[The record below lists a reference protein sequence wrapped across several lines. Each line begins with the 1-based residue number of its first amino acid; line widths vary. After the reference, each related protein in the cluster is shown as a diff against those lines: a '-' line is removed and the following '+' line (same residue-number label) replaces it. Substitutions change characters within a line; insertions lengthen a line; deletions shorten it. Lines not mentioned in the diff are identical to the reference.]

1 MIPRQTSLALCACF
15 IFLSCVRGEE
25 PATRHNPYLELG
37 SRFEFVDT
45 GDPVV
50 DWNPE
55 RSWRSKDGRL
65 MEGTIVGTSE
75 TTATFQ
81 LADNRQAEIPLE
93 RFSERDRRFIREWQ
107 QVSLYFNPGYGESR
121 DVTNTVEAGIADGAF
136 ARQGKVHAT
145 RNFRFECDV
154 VLNAATV
161 RDFSRMFE
169 ATYNVIRALPFGIQ
183 PDRPPQGKFK
193 VRLFSDIDDYHRAG
207 GPVGAAGVYIL
218 KSREILV
225 PLESLGIGRSGQTY
239 RKTSEYEPSTLIHEI
254 THAVTHHWL
263 NFVPMWFTEGLAD
276 YVGAIPYREGT
287 FYLDRHDHGI
297 YQMVAR
303 NFGGDALRFRILR
316 PEEFIYLDK
325 DEFMNRPSE
334 PEKEV
339 ELTAIKPFQIR
350 LTGDPEVEDNASPS
364 SSPTSK
370 TPSATPAGASPEPVN
385 NSSIVVQRYSSS
397 MVLLDHLIRGG
408 QASQLRKYLF
418 ANFHFEWDAEK
429 YIADYNQSLVDYQEA
444 VRDQINDFDH
454 LLESF
459 NSKVRAYNA
468 AVRKRNAGESVPL
481 PVIPEQPTAPKPVV
495 VPEILAEPRSSR
507 NFSRNH
513 FRRESI
519 DTFLNVPKA
528 LGL

>member
-1 MIPRQTSLALCACF
+1 MNPGQTSLALCACL
-15 IFLSCVRGEE
+15 ILLPTTRGEE
-25 PATRHNPYLELG
+25 PAARHNPYLELG
-37 SRFEFVDT
+37 SRFEFLET
-45 GDPVV
+45 GDPVS
-50 DWNPE
+50 DWNPN
-55 RSWRSKDGRL
+55 RTWRSRDGRL
-65 MEGTIVGTSE
+65 MEGTLVEANE

-81 LADNRQAEIPLE
+81 LPGNRKAEIPLE
-93 RFSERDRRFIREWQ
+93 RFGGRDRRFIREWQ
-107 QVSLYFNPGYGESR
+107 QISRYFNPGYEASR
-121 DVTNTVEAGIADGAF
+121 NVTGTIEAGIADGAF
-136 ARQGKVHAT
+136 ARQGKVHST
-145 RNFRFECDV
+145 RHFRFECDV
-154 VLNAATV
+154 SLNAATV

-169 ATYNVIRALPFGIQ
+169 ATYNVIRSLPLGIQ
-183 PDRPPQGKFK
+183 PDRPPEGKFK
-193 VRLFSDIDDYHRAG
+193 VRLFSDIADYHRAG

-225 PLESLGIGRSGQTY
+225 PLESLGIGRSGQVY

-263 NFVPMWFTEGLAD
+263 NYVPMWFTEGLAD
-276 YVGAIPYREGT
+276 YVGAIPYRAGT

-316 PEEFIYLDK
+316 PEEFIYLEK

-334 PEKEV
+334 AEKRV

-350 LTGDPEVEDNASPS
+350 LTGDPEVEDNSTS

-370 TPSATPAGASPEPVN
+370 VPPAPPIGASTEPVN

-397 MVLLDHLIRGG
+397 MILLDHLIRGG

-429 YIADYNQSLVDYQEA
+429 YITDYNRSLVDYQEE
-444 VRDQINDFDH
+444 VRDQIDDFDR

-468 AVRKRNAGESVPL
+468 AVRRRNAGEPVPL
-481 PVIPEQPTAPKPVV
+481 PVVPEKPRAPEPVA
-495 VPEILAEPRSSR
+495 VPEILAEPRPSQY
-507 NFSRNH
+507 FSRQH

-519 DTFLNVPKA
+519 ANFLTVPRA